1 MPLRRI
7 KAASFANYLFL
18 FVSWAILSPYLQLYL
33 KARGFSPSR
42 IGLLLGAFELAGV
55 AGPMITG
62 RIADRHA
69 AYRPL
74 LSAAFVVSAA
84 CFLPLQFTTLFPV
97 ALAALVV
104 MGLSYRSTIPLLD
117 SLVTRVLPDPT
128 RQYGRLRVAGSFG
141 FILISLFLQLSGLV
155 TGDSALPILV
165 AFCAAAAAAA
175 GAAVFLPRGH
185 RLAAHTGSPHPS
197 TTGFDAR
204 FWTVLAVIF
213 LGRFGIAAYYSFFS
227 LYLKQTF
234 PGTGVSMLWAI
245 GPAAEII
252 TIWFSGRLIRRWGI
266 RVMLTVSL
274 AAISVRL
281 CLFVAAPVL
290 AVVAAAQVLHA
301 FTFGTFH
308 TTAVAWVNGRV
319 SPERRGMGMSIYNAV
334 GTGLPTVIATS
345 LGGYVLQARGFTGR
359 FLSYAVVPLLGI
371 GLLAVFGRR
380 LFSTPARHVS

>member
-1 MPLRRI
+1 
-7 KAASFANYLFL
+7 
-18 FVSWAILSPYLQLYL
+18 
-33 KARGFSPSR
+33 
-42 IGLLLGAFELAGV
+42 
-55 AGPMITG
+55 MI
-62 RIADRHA
+62 
-69 AYRPL
+69 
-74 LSAAFVVSAA
+74 
-84 CFLPLQFTTLFPV
+84 FPA

-141 FILISLFLQLSGLV
+141 FILISLFLQLTGLV

-165 AFCAAAAAAA
+165 AFGAAALAAA
-175 GAAVFLPRGH
+175 GAALFLPRGP
-185 RLAAHTGSPHPS
+185 RPAPRVSPRAAAG
-197 TTGFDAR
+197 GFDAR
-204 FWTVLAVIF
+204 FWIVLAVIF

-227 LYLKQTF
+227 LYLKQAF
-234 PGTGVSMLWAI
+234 PGAGVSMLWAI

-274 AAISVRL
+274 AAISLRL
-281 CLFVAAPVL
+281 CLFVAAPVI

-319 SPERRGMGMSIYNAV
+319 ARERRGLGMSIYNAV

-345 LGGYVLQARGFTGR
+345 VGGYVLQAGGFSTL
-359 FLSYAVVPLLGI
+359 FISYAIVPLLGI
-371 GLLAVFGRR
+371 GILALFGRE
-380 LFSTPARHVS
+380 LFPTRARFVT